1 MRKNLKSLTQNLK
14 SLTQNLSLFSL
25 PFFFQETGKS
35 KNFMEILIP
44 VFDIIYSDIFSFT
57 ALFSKK

>member
-1 MRKNLKSLTQNLK
+1 MRKNLK

-44 VFDIIYSDIFSFT
+44 VFDIINSDIFSFT
-57 ALFSKK
+57 AFFSKK